1 MTPQARGAILGR
13 RPADPNR
20 APGPFTFLQSECTV
34 TLNRLFSVVAPVFCW
49 ILVLPSLAYATNGY
63 QLMGIGSYQKS
74 LGGAVTANP
83 GSAMTAITNP
93 AGMARI
99 GTRADFSMEAFLPS
113 RSVDFRA
120 QGGAKED
127 SDTRLYG
134 IPSLGWTAPISPSH
148 PNVYFGGGMYGTSGM
163 GVDYPV
169 TKLNSTGGTFVG
181 YSNVMFWQMAPTLA
195 WDVNRRLSVGAALN
209 LDYQSV
215 SLFQEV
221 RQGAGTYQAD
231 LSRGASAFG
240 VGVGVGILYD
250 LTPHVTL
257 GLAYKSKQFFPRF
270 KYQLRQGDV
279 NTTLL
284 PGGKS
289 EPAGTYTLG
298 LNYPQQVA
306 VGMAVRPTGRLTLSA
321 DVKWINW
328 ADTMNRLEIHG
339 PAGFR
344 FAIDSGWSNQTVF
357 ALGAAYRV
365 NDRLTLRAGYNHGSS
380 PIDDAHASSNLILP
394 AVVEN
399 HFAVG
404 GSYALN
410 ARWVLSFHFMYA
422 PRVTVTVPAEVP
434 LLGGAKT
441 SLKESSAGLD
451 IGYRF

>member
-1 MTPQARGAILGR
+1 MT
-13 RPADPNR
+13 
-20 APGPFTFLQSECTV
+20 FK
-34 TLNRLFSVVAPVFCW
+34 RLLSVVAPIFCW
-49 ILVLPSLAYATNGY
+49 ILLLPSPAYATNGY

-120 QGGAKED
+120 GGGAEAG

-134 IPSLGWTAPISPSH
+134 IPSLGWTAPVSPSH

-169 TKLNSTGGTFVG
+169 TSLNASGGTFVG

-195 WDVNRRLSVGAALN
+195 WNVNRRLSVGAALN

-215 SLFQEV
+215 SLFQEI
-221 RQGAGTYQAD
+221 RQGTGTYQAD

-240 VGVGVGILYD
+240 IGVGVGILYD

-270 KYQLRQGDV
+270 KYQLRKGDV
-279 NTTLL
+279 DTTLA
-284 PGGKS
+284 GGGVG
-289 EPAGTYTLG
+289 PAGTYTLG
-298 LNYPQQVA
+298 LDYPQQIA

-321 DVKWINW
+321 DLKWINW

-339 PAGFR
+339 PRVR
-344 FAIDSGWSNQTVF
+344 FPIDSGWSNQTVF

-365 NDRLTLRAGYNHGSS
+365 SEQLTLRAGYNHGSS
-380 PIDDAHASSNLILP
+380 PIDDAHAGDNLILP

-404 GSYALN
+404 GSYAFN
-410 ARWVLSFHFMYA
+410 TRWVLSFHLMYA
-422 PRVTVTVPAEVP
+422 PRVTVTAPADDP
-434 LLGGAKT
+434 LIGGAKT